1 MPTAPSRTDT
11 YVGFRSERSPAFR
24 RFRGGDSADRSRGDA
39 AAATWRFP
47 RRRESRRRRRLRRGD
62 SAETKSVSKAVAK
75 DRRAS
80 RSARGADS
88 VPRGLGAVL
97 RDGRGQRRERADAE
111 AQPELGLERFRLRR
125 DAPTLRARDDR
136 HRSYAD
142 AHGLGLVRR
151 PDADRLVVA
160 SEQPPEP
167 ADDFQLAERDVR
179 RAPRVP
185 ARTTPR
191 LCARVSPA
199 RRREGDARNGFHKAE
214 RPTPARVRLEPRV
227 VGLDLLA
234 ELLHEV
240 ALRDAVDVRV

>member
-47 RRRESRRRRRLRRGD
+47 RRRESPRRRRLRRGDFVDESRGGTESRRRRRLRRGD

-185 ARTTPR
+185 ARR
-191 LCARVSPA
+191 RRAFALASLRRVGARATRETGFIKPSVRRRRAYGSSPA
-199 RRREGDARNGFHKAE
+199 
-214 RPTPARVRLEPRV
+214 
-227 VGLDLLA
+227 
-234 ELLHEV
+234 
-240 ALRDAVDVRV
+240 